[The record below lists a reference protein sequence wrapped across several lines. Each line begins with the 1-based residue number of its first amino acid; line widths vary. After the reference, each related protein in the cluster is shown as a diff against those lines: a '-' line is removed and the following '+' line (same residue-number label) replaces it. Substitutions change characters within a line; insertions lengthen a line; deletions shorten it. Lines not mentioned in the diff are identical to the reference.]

1 MAIATITSKGQ
12 TTIPQQIRAYLGLH
26 IGDKVD
32 FLIEEDG
39 TVTLTAL
46 TVDVRD
52 LKGSLP
58 KPKKTVSIEQMNK
71 FIAKKS
77 G

>member
-1 MAIATITSKGQ
+1 MAISTITSKGQ

-26 IGDKVD
+26 SGDKVD

-39 TVTLTAL
+39 KVTLAAL
-46 TVDVRD
+46 TVDVRE

-71 FIAKKS
+71 II
-77 G
+77 